1 MQFLC
6 RCERLEWAKSR
17 CRRRRGGPRTSAHM
31 SAVPVQMRHGCVQS
45 RCRCGRGASSP
56 GADVAPVSAPG
67 RRVRRRRRRVQR
79 RRVRVRH
86 RAEPGEVLHAD
97 CDSRPAEDSDARS
110 CAAAAVASGPGPGA
124 DVRGVGPV
132 PAQMWEGWARS
143 RGRCGCRPAPGS
155 RRRCPPD
162 RTGTRQNCTEGVLHI
177 TRARAAARISTSTRA
192 HIRTAARPVATRSVA
207 RLQRGALRCNGWRSV
222 RSCSASRRWQ
232 RHICTGTGLTPCRIC
247 AGTGLTPAT
256 SAPGLGSRRCWALQR
271 RLGAGEDIQCNSD
284 GRRQRGQVK
293 WFEPAGGTRTHARAR
308 SRVLTY
314 TATPHGICTARM
326 TVRRMR

>member
-1 MQFLC
+1 
-6 RCERLEWAKSR
+6 
-17 CRRRRGGPRTSAHM
+17 
-31 SAVPVQMRHGCVQS
+31 
-45 RCRCGRGASSP
+45 
-56 GADVAPVSAPG
+56 VSAPG

-207 RLQRGALRCNGWRSV
+207 RLQRGALRCNGRRLV
-222 RSCSASRRWQ
+222 RSRSASRQWQ
-232 RHICTGTGLTPCRIC
+232 RHICIGTGP
-247 AGTGLTPAT
+247 TPAT
-256 SAPGLGSRRCWALQR
+256 PAPGLGSPLVASAPGLGSPLPHLHRDWGV
-271 RLGAGEDIQCNSD
+271 GAA
-284 GRRQRGQVK
+284 GRYS
-293 WFEPAGGTRTHARAR
+293 AGLAPVRTFSVTVMGGGSAAKSNGLNLPVAHAHTHARAH
-308 SRVLTY
+308 SRVLPH